1 MDECFYQIFFKAPE
15 IIWIINF
22 NIPTDSREVT
32 VIFKNMQTLKFKG
45 HLYKMN
51 AFFATINHSR
61 IKIQSES
68 MNPETEKHTK
78 MDLGPPITN
87 HWSKLL
93 FPKVIDGTKNRNC
106 QLAFE
111 LQNSCVF

>member
-1 MDECFYQIFFKAPE
+1 MDENFYQIFFKAPE

-22 NIPTDSREVT
+22 NIPIDSREVT
-32 VIFKNMQTLKFKG
+32 AIFKNMQTLKFKG

-68 MNPETEKHTK
+68 MNPETEKHTNG
-78 MDLGPPITN
+78 LRSTN
-87 HWSKLL
+87 HKSLKQTSV
-93 FPKVIDGTKNRNC
+93 PKVIDGTKNRNC